1 MNFSP
6 YIREDY
12 CESAHKLLHEQRE
25 AYFAQSARSRDG
37 NVAEFARRYAMEQSP
52 QEAIHHYADRRG

>member
-25 AYFAQSARSRDG
+25 AYFAQSAKTQDG
-37 NVAEFARRYAMEQSP
+37 EL
-52 QEAIHHYADRRG
+52 ADYRAPDQQGETK